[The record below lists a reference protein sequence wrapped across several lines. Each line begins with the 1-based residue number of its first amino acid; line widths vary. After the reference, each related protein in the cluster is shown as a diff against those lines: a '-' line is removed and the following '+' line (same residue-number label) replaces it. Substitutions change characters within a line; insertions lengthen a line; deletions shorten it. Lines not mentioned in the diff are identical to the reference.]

1 LQKWPTERKWPRILH
16 GFLNL
21 VTARRESSSLKREP
35 QYANIRSILDDMVH
49 EIMHDSLPDSD
60 AVLAQFNRLIQ
71 ELLRGNMHRNT
82 FRPWEV
88 ELLLDI
94 ESCNLRE
101 SSKRETLRRYQKA
114 VQRHM
119 EKGARLPLKLSEY
132 LDAVK
137 NKRGAQTAQIVT

>member
-1 LQKWPTERKWPRILH
+1 MYET
-16 GFLNL
+16 
-21 VTARRESSSLKREP
+21 
-35 QYANIRSILDDMVH
+35 
-49 EIMHDSLPDSD
+49 LPDSD

-82 FRPWEV
+82 FRPWEIG
-88 ELLLDI
+88 LLLDI

-101 SSKRETLRRYQKA
+101 AAKRETLKRYQKA

-132 LDAVK
+132 LENVK
-137 NKRGAQTAQIVT
+137 VKRAAQANSAALEPASTHTA

>member
-1 LQKWPTERKWPRILH
+1 
-16 GFLNL
+16 
-21 VTARRESSSLKREP
+21 
-35 QYANIRSILDDMVH
+35 MH
-49 EIMHDSLPDSD
+49 ESLPDSD

-94 ESCNLRE
+94 EACNLRD
-101 SSKRETLRRYQKA
+101 SSRRETLRRYQRA

-132 LDAVK
+132 LEVVK
-137 NKRGAQTAQIVT
+137 AKKAKPKADPAAS

>member
-1 LQKWPTERKWPRILH
+1 MYE
-16 GFLNL
+16 
-21 VTARRESSSLKREP
+21 
-35 QYANIRSILDDMVH
+35 
-49 EIMHDSLPDSD
+49 SLPDSD

-82 FRPWEV
+82 FRPWEI

-94 ESCNLRE
+94 ETCNLRE
-101 SSKRETLRRYQKA
+101 TNKRDVLKRYQKA

-132 LDAVK
+132 LDSVK
-137 NKRGAQTAQIVT
+137 AKRPAEGQSVAS

>member
-1 LQKWPTERKWPRILH
+1 
-16 GFLNL
+16 
-21 VTARRESSSLKREP
+21 
-35 QYANIRSILDDMVH
+35 
-49 EIMHDSLPDSD
+49 MHDSLPDSD

-82 FRPWEV
+82 FRPWEI

-101 SSKRETLRRYQKA
+101 ASKRETLKRYQKA

-119 EKGARLPLKLSEY
+119 EKGPRLPLKLSEY
-132 LDAVK
+132 MEAVK
-137 NKRGAQTAQIVT
+137 AQRGAQAPAPETPQLLS

>member
-1 LQKWPTERKWPRILH
+1 
-16 GFLNL
+16 
-21 VTARRESSSLKREP
+21 
-35 QYANIRSILDDMVH
+35 MH
-49 EIMHDSLPDSD
+49 ESLPDSD

-94 ESCNLRE
+94 EACNLRD
-101 SSKRETLRRYQKA
+101 SSRRETLRRYQRA

-137 NKRGAQTAQIVT
+137 AKKTSPKAGPAAQ

>member
-1 LQKWPTERKWPRILH
+1 MGKAVLT
-16 GFLNL
+16 F
-21 VTARRESSSLKREP
+21 VSLE
-35 QYANIRSILDDMVH
+35 DDSYVRQDHMQ
-49 EIMHDSLPDSD
+49 EFLPDSD

-101 SSKRETLRRYQKA
+101 SAKREVLKRYQRA

-119 EKGARLPLKLSEY
+119 EKGARLPIKLSEY
-132 LDAVK
+132 LESVK
-137 NKRGAQTAQIVT
+137 NKRTQGLVS

>member
-1 LQKWPTERKWPRILH
+1 MPYLRH
-16 GFLNL
+16 
-21 VTARRESSSLKREP
+21 
-35 QYANIRSILDDMVH
+35 H
-49 EIMHDSLPDSD
+49 EEVD
-60 AVLAQFNRLIQ
+60 ADTMLAQFNRLIQ
-71 ELLRGNMHRNT
+71 ELLRGNMNRNT
-82 FRPWEV
+82 FRPWEI

-132 LDAVK
+132 LEAVK
-137 NKRGAQTAQIVT
+137 VKRGAQAPVASS

>member
-1 LQKWPTERKWPRILH
+1 
-16 GFLNL
+16 
-21 VTARRESSSLKREP
+21 
-35 QYANIRSILDDMVH
+35 
-49 EIMHDSLPDSD
+49 MHDSLPDSD

-82 FRPWEV
+82 FRPWEI

-101 SSKRETLRRYQKA
+101 ASKRETLKRYQKA

-132 LDAVK
+132 LEGVK
-137 NKRGAQTAQIVT
+137 TKRNPNQNGAPVASPIR

>member
-1 LQKWPTERKWPRILH
+1 
-16 GFLNL
+16 
-21 VTARRESSSLKREP
+21 
-35 QYANIRSILDDMVH
+35 
-49 EIMHDSLPDSD
+49 MHDSLPDSD

-82 FRPWEV
+82 FRPWEI

-119 EKGARLPLKLSEY
+119 DKGARLPLKLSEY
-132 LDAVK
+132 LEAVK
-137 NKRGAQTAQIVT
+137 TKRSAQAAPVAS

>member
-1 LQKWPTERKWPRILH
+1 
-16 GFLNL
+16 
-21 VTARRESSSLKREP
+21 
-35 QYANIRSILDDMVH
+35 
-49 EIMHDSLPDSD
+49 MHDSLPDSD

-71 ELLRGNMHRNT
+71 ELLRGSMNRNT

-94 ESCNLRE
+94 EACNLGD
-101 SSKRETLRRYQKA
+101 SSRRETLRRYQRA

-132 LDAVK
+132 LAAVK
-137 NKRGAQTAQIVT
+137 AKKAAPKDPEDV

>member
-1 LQKWPTERKWPRILH
+1 
-16 GFLNL
+16 
-21 VTARRESSSLKREP
+21 
-35 QYANIRSILDDMVH
+35 
-49 EIMHDSLPDSD
+49 MHDSLPDSD

-71 ELLRGNMHRNT
+71 ELLRGTMHRNT
-82 FRPWEV
+82 FRPWEI

-94 ESCNLRE
+94 EACNLRE
-101 SSKRETLRRYQKA
+101 SAKREILKRYQKA

-137 NKRGAQTAQIVT
+137 AKRAAQTHAADGGGASSSAHERG